1 MKRSLIYLSM
11 SILLGGF
18 VGLFPKWISLS
29 PGSIVFIRSVIAAVA
44 IAILLFALRSVL
56 VWPDFKT
63 SLLIMLLGA
72 LLGLHWVSYFHSIQI
87 STVAVSMISL
97 FTYPVMI
104 VFLEPLI
111 FRSAL
116 EVVDV
121 VLALIVFFGIMI
133 LVPELNFSNQVT
145 LGVCWGLLSALLFS
159 LRTIF
164 SRKYVQDYSGS
175 IIMFFQFC
183 AAGFVTL
190 PLFILSE
197 EPILREDWVLLL
209 ILGVFFTAFAH
220 TLIIMSLKLLKAKSI
235 GIISASQPIIGIL
248 AAAVLLHEIPSTRT
262 VVGGLIVIT
271 AAVFEGYRN
280 MHEERSV

>member
-1 MKRSLIYLSM
+1 MKRSLIYLSI

-44 IAILLFALRSVL
+44 IATLLFVRKEAF
-56 VWPDFKT
+56 VWPNFKT
-63 SLLIMLLGA
+63 SLLIMLLGG

-111 FRSAL
+111 FHSTL

-121 VLALIVFFGIMI
+121 ILALIVFIGIMI
-133 LVPELNFSNQVT
+133 LVPELNFTNHVT
-145 LGVCWGLLSALLFS
+145 LGVSWGLVSALLFS

-164 SRKYVQDYSGS
+164 SRKYVQDFSGS
-175 IIMFFQFC
+175 IIMFFQFF
-183 AAGFVTL
+183 AAGIVTL
-190 PLFILSE
+190 PLFILRE
-197 EPILREDWVLLL
+197 NTILREDWLLL
-209 ILGVFFTAFAH
+209 LVLGVFFTAFAH

-235 GIISASQPIIGIL
+235 GIISAAQPIIGVL
-248 AAAVLLHEIPSTRT
+248 AAAVLLHEIPSLRT
-262 VVGGLIVIT
+262 VVGGLIVIA

-280 MHEERSV
+280 MHKERSV